1 MNHLVVAAVVCLSL
15 TMLLG
20 AVDGLYFHL
29 WKYKL
34 YAREETRYEHK
45 LHTVRAVLFIPL
57 VWLLFGKNYGGVWLW
72 AGVLVAAADTAIEW
86 LDTACEIK
94 GRGALGGLST
104 GEYVT
109 HLNASGLR
117 LAALILI
124 LLAKPRVAWDLSA
137 PWELLPAYPEWMTS
151 LAFSVIPGAIGAV
164 FLHLWLLREK
174 HSIPA

>member
-1 MNHLVVAAVVCLSL
+1 MNQLVVAAVVCLML

-34 YAREETRYEHK
+34 YGRVETRYEHK
-45 LHTVRAVLFIPL
+45 LHTIRAVLFIPL

-72 AGVLVAAADTAIEW
+72 AGVLIALADTVIEW
-86 LDTACEIK
+86 LDMWCEIK
-94 GRGALGGLST
+94 GRAALGGLST
-104 GEYVT
+104 GEYMT

-124 LLAKPRVAWDLSA
+124 LLAKPHTAWGLSA
-137 PWELLPAYPEWMTS
+137 PLEQLPAYPQWLTWF
-151 LAFSVIPGAIGAV
+151 AFSVIPGSLCAAI
-164 FLHLWLLREK
+164 LH
-174 HSIPA
+174 I